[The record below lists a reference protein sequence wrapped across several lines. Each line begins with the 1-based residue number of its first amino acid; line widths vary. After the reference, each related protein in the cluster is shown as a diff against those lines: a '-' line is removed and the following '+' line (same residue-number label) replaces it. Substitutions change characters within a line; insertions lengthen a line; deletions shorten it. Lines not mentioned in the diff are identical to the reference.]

1 MSVLIKGGR
10 VVTAADSTVAD
21 VFIEGE
27 RISLIGASLDVD
39 ADRVIDATGKLVLP
53 GAIDPH
59 THLDMPFGGTVTIDD
74 VTSGQT
80 AAAFGGTTCHV
91 DFCIQGQGQTFAE
104 RARGLAREARGQGD
118 HRQRLPHRRH
128 RPDRRRHARGAR
140 DAAGAG
146 RSPPTSCF
154 MAYKGALMVDDET
167 LFRAM
172 QLAAETGALV
182 MVHAENG
189 DAIDVLVQARRSR
202 PGTPRRATTR

>member
-91 DFCIQGQGQTFAE
+91 DFCIQGQGQSFAE
-104 RARGLAREARGQGD
+104 ALAGWHEKREGKAIIDNGFHIAVTDLTDGGTLEELATCRSRA
-118 HRQRLPHRRH
+118 
-128 RPDRRRHARGAR
+128 
-140 DAAGAG
+140 
-146 RSPPTSCF
+146 SPPTSCSWP
-154 MAYKGALMVDDET
+154 T
-167 LFRAM
+167 RA
-172 QLAAETGALV
+172 
-182 MVHAENG
+182 
-189 DAIDVLVQARRSR
+189 R
-202 PGTPRRATTR
+202 